1 MLVRM
6 LLENGR
12 AMEFLNIEKYTYLE
26 EKHRGYLDQLKDF
39 CKKKPAS
46 STISYSSAVRV
57 AE

>member
-1 MLVRM
+1 M

-39 CKKKPAS
+39 CKKA
-46 STISYSSAVRV
+46 RV
-57 AE
+57 FHDIIFIRRAGC